1 MAAAI
6 TLLIRVWGQINC
18 NAELMVDRDGMVYIP
33 QVVVY
38 GSVLSPGDLRAEG
51 SEGDL
56 LPQALILE

>member
-18 NAELMVDRDGMVYIP
+18 NAELMVDPDGMVYIP

-38 GSVLSPGDLRAEG
+38 GSVRSPAIYELKDQKETSYRR
-51 SEGDL
+51 
-56 LPQALILE
+56 P